1 MAREPMKM
9 KFKSNLQ
16 EQYAC
21 SQIEYG
27 DNVIF
32 CYDFMR
38 RRGGKRGKGDA
49 ERERGSQGQ
58 ILIEREKERAI

>member
-1 MAREPMKM
+1 M
-9 KFKSNLQ
+9 KFKSILQ

-38 RRGGKRGKGDA
+38 RRGGERERA
-49 ERERGSQGQ
+49 TQRERERGSQGQ